1 MDTGSPYYKFNF
13 DDVSKSTETVTSGA
27 YSDLRTIIISR
38 FHSKYLQKIEP
49 KLVPVLNAVLEL
61 ERLLNFDK
69 LDIEFAVDKNKKVHI
84 FQVRPI
90 TVKHSEFDIDLKML
104 KSQIANAKLFFNSQK
119 TTSPFI
125 FGSKVIFANMPDWNP
140 AEIIGSHP
148 KPLSFSLYRK
158 LITDDIWSKQRKE
171 FGFLY
176 VSNHPLV
183 ISMAGQPY
191 VDVKASFNSF
201 IPDDL
206 NNRLKFKLA
215 DAYLNILIKNPQYH
229 DKIEF
234 EIAFTIWTPDFL
246 NTAKKRLSPYKITYK
261 EIIALG
267 ESLKKI
273 TKNSLLRL
281 SKDTI
286 SIFQLKKR
294 REKVLNSSLTQIN
307 KILYLIDDCK
317 KYGTLAFAHAAR
329 AGFVAGTILKNLTEC
344 KILSK
349 KRKSEFFMSF
359 RTVAGEFENDKYLY
373 SKKLR
378 LSSLINRYGHLRPG
392 TYELG
397 NQAYWENP
405 KKYLY
410 SNAINKPKKLI
421 KFKFNKKE
429 SNYIQLILK
438 EIDASMSIDD
448 FHNYLIE
455 AIKKRE
461 SIKFEFTKNLS
472 KVLDLIIDFGYKFDI
487 KRDDLSF

>member
-1 MDTGSPYYKFNF
+1 
-13 DDVSKSTETVTSGA
+13 
-27 YSDLRTIIISR
+27 
-38 FHSKYLQKIEP
+38 
-49 KLVPVLNAVLEL
+49 
-61 ERLLNFDK
+61 
-69 LDIEFAVDKNKKVHI
+69 
-84 FQVRPI
+84 
-90 TVKHSEFDIDLKML
+90 
-104 KSQIANAKLFFNSQK
+104 
-119 TTSPFI
+119 
-125 FGSKVIFANMPDWNP
+125 
-140 AEIIGSHP
+140 
-148 KPLSFSLYRK
+148 
-158 LITDDIWSKQRKE
+158 
-171 FGFLY
+171 
-176 VSNHPLV
+176 
-183 ISMAGQPY
+183 MAGQPY

-329 AGFVAGTILKNLTEC
+329 AGFVTGTILKNLTEC
-344 KILSK
+344 KIFVKK

-373 SKKLR
+373 SKKKLR

-487 KRDDLSF
+487 KRDDLSFLEYSDLEQLKINVLSIDDLKINIKNRKKGFINSNLIELPSLITKQSDLYCFERFLLSLILLH